1 MQQPLIYM
9 QMIQT
14 HLTDEECITIASWA
28 DLQEPVFSAHTVTER
43 NLRNKGDL
51 KAA

>member
-1 MQQPLIYM
+1 
-9 QMIQT
+9 MIQT
-14 HLTDEECITIASWA
+14 QLNDEECITIASWA
-28 DLQEPVFSAHTVTER
+28 DLHEEPLFSAHTVTEK